1 MIIFKY
7 IKEISLCTQKI
18 FQGYKRDMFLYIR
31 LQLLKE
37 GEKIMQIDDNGFE
50 MTDLDKLLSDYKNE
64 LKTLYGNDFTI
75 KPEGVIDN
83 IAVSNSYL
91 NMKLEGQI
99 AFLLK
104 QFDPETA
111 EGEWQ
116 DALYER
122 IGLSRKRAAK
132 TAFICNVKGTPALVC
147 PPASLVIRSKT
158 DNSEFENIDEFT
170 ITEDGTALVEFQC
183 VVEGAVEVKNS
194 DEFELIS
201 APSGI
206 TAVTCGEDIHLIL
219 GQDEESD
226 AEFRARFHN
235 SKNYTVKATRNA
247 NLSNLSKYVD
257 NIAFLKIIDKK
268 SDNSFEP
275 GDIKIIAHHNTT
287 DEVFAKAI
295 FDTVADGVKYLG
307 DTAVTVYDSYEQPV
321 VIRFQ
326 NASEIEVDIMADVKV
341 RSGYYPNTVFNKAKE
356 NVLKYI
362 KERVFGL
369 ESTIYATE
377 FIVPILETDGV
388 EAVQNIKVKRSDTDV
403 EYLDNVSLTRE
414 QIPIFAAERIILNED
429 K

>member
-1 MIIFKY
+1 
-7 IKEISLCTQKI
+7 
-18 FQGYKRDMFLYIR
+18 MFLYIR

-132 TAFICNVKGTPALVC
+132 TAFICNVEGTPALVC

-247 NLSNLSKYVD
+247 CLANLSKYVD
-257 NIAFLKIIDKK
+257 NIAFLNIIDKNTDD
-268 SDNSFEP
+268 SLSP
-275 GDIKIIAHHNTT
+275 GTIKIIAHHNTT
-287 DEVFAKAI
+287 DKIFAEAI
-295 FDTVADGVKYLG
+295 LDTVAMGIEYLG
-307 DTAVTVYDSYEQPV
+307 DTEVTVYSKSGKPNIV
-321 VIRFQ
+321 RFQ
-326 NASEIEVDIMADVKV
+326 NASEIEVDIMAEVKV
-341 RSGYYPNTVFNKAKE
+341 RNGYYANTVFNKARE
-356 NVLKYI
+356 NILNYI

-369 ESTIYATE
+369 ASTVYATE
-377 FIVPILETDGV
+377 FIIPILETEGI
-388 EAVQNIKVKRSDTDV
+388 EAVQSIKVKRNGLDA
-403 EYLDNVSLTRE
+403 EYQDNITLTRE
-414 QIPIFAAERIILNED
+414 QIPIFASERISLNED

>member
-1 MIIFKY
+1 M
-7 IKEISLCTQKI
+7 L
-18 FQGYKRDMFLYIR
+18 LYIR

-64 LKTLYGNDFTI
+64 LKTLYGNDFNI

-132 TAFICNVKGTPALVC
+132 TAFIGNVEGTPALVC

-158 DNSEFENIDEFT
+158 DNNEFENIDEFT

-247 NLSNLSKYVD
+247 CLANLSKYVD
-257 NIAFLKIIDKK
+257 NIAFLNIIDKNTDD
-268 SDNSFEP
+268 SLSP
-275 GDIKIIAHHNTT
+275 GTIKIIAHHNTT
-287 DEVFAKAI
+287 DKIFAEAI
-295 FDTVADGVKYLG
+295 LDTVAMGIEYLG
-307 DTAVTVYDSYEQPV
+307 DTEVTVYSKSGKPNIV
-321 VIRFQ
+321 RFQ
-326 NASEIEVDIMADVKV
+326 NASEIEVDIMAEVKV
-341 RSGYYPNTVFNKAKE
+341 RNGYYANTVFNKARE
-356 NVLKYI
+356 NILTYI

-369 ESTIYATE
+369 ASTVYATE
-377 FIVPILETDGV
+377 FIIPILETEGI
-388 EAVQNIKVKRSDTDV
+388 EAVQNIKVKRNGPDA
-403 EYLDNVSLTRE
+403 EYQDNITLTRE
-414 QIPIFAAERIILNED
+414 QIPIFASERISLNED

>member
-1 MIIFKY
+1 
-7 IKEISLCTQKI
+7 
-18 FQGYKRDMFLYIR
+18 
-31 LQLLKE
+31 
-37 GEKIMQIDDNGFE
+37 MQIDDNGFE

-64 LKTLYGNDFTI
+64 LKTRYGNDFTI

-83 IAVSNSYL
+83 IAVSNCHL
-91 NMKLEGQI
+91 NMKLEEQI

-122 IGLSRKRAAK
+122 IGIYRLQPQK
-132 TAFICNVKGTPALVC
+132 TTFNCKIQGTPSLVC
-147 PPASLVIRSKT
+147 PAGTITIRSKT
-158 DNSEFENIDEFT
+158 DNNEFENAAEFTLAEDGSTIVAFQCVTEGPVEVNNTDEFT
-170 ITEDGTALVEFQC
+170 IITVPD
-183 VVEGAVEVKNS
+183 
-194 DEFELIS
+194 
-201 APSGI
+201 GI
-206 TAVTCGEDIHLIL
+206 TSVVCAEDIKLSI
-219 GQDEESD
+219 GRDEESD
-226 AEFRARFHN
+226 KEFRERFHN
-235 SKNYTVKATRNA
+235 SKALNA
-247 NLSNLSKYVD
+247 KSTHEACLANLSKYVD
-257 NIAFLKIIDKK
+257 NIAFLKLIDKK
-268 SDNSFEP
+268 VDDTFEP
-275 GDIKIIAHHNTT
+275 GNVKIIAYHNTT
-287 DEVFAKAI
+287 DNIFAQAI
-295 FDTVADGVKYLG
+295 YETIGMGINLLG
-307 DTAVTVYDSYEQPV
+307 DTEITVYDSYEVPV
-321 VIRFQ
+321 EIRFQ
-326 NASEIEVDIMADVKV
+326 KAEEVNINIMADVKV

-388 EAVQNIKVKRSDTDV
+388 EAVQNIKVKRSDADV

>member
-1 MIIFKY
+1 M
-7 IKEISLCTQKI
+7 L
-18 FQGYKRDMFLYIR
+18 LYIR

-132 TAFICNVKGTPALVC
+132 TAFICNVEGTPALVC

-158 DNSEFENIDEFT
+158 DNNEFENIDEFT
-170 ITEDGTALVEFQC
+170 ITEDGTALVELQC

-235 SKNYTVKATRNA
+235 SKTYGARSTHNA
-247 NLSNLSKYVD
+247 CIANLSKYVD
-257 NIAFLKIIDKK
+257 NTKFLKIVDKK
-268 SDNSFEP
+268 VDDSFQP
-275 GDIKIIAHHNTT
+275 GCVKIIAKHNTT
-287 DEVFAKAI
+287 DEIFANAI
-295 FDTVADGVKYLG
+295 FDTIGCGIKLLG
-307 DTAVTVYDSYEQPV
+307 DTEIIVYDIEGQPMEV
-321 VIRFQ
+321 RFQ
-326 NASEIEVDIMADVKV
+326 NAEEVNIYIVADVKV
-341 RSGYYPNTVFNKAKE
+341 RSGYYPNTVFNNAKE
-356 NVLKYI
+356 NILNYI

-369 ESTIYATE
+369 ASTVYATE
-377 FIVPILETDGV
+377 FIIPILETEGI
-388 EAVQNIKVKRSDTDV
+388 EAVRNIKVKRNGPDA
-403 EYLDNVSLTRE
+403 EYQDNITLTRE
-414 QIPIFAAERIILNED
+414 QIPIFASERISLNED

>member
-1 MIIFKY
+1 MTIDKDGFSID
-7 IKEISLCTQKI
+7 SLDNIMNLTEE
-18 FQGYKRDMFLYIR
+18 
-31 LQLLKE
+31 QLKS
-37 GEKIMQIDDNGFE
+37 KF
-50 MTDLDKLLSDYKNE
+50 
-64 LKTLYGNDFTI
+64 GNDFAI
-75 KPEGVIDN
+75 KAEGVIDN
-83 IAVSNSYL
+83 IALSSCYMNRAIQ
-91 NMKLEGQI
+91 EQI
-99 AFLLK
+99 AELIR

-132 TAFICNVKGTPALVC
+132 TAFICNVEGTPALVC

-158 DNSEFENIDEFT
+158 DNNEFENIDEFT

-307 DTAVTVYDSYEQPV
+307 DTAVTVYDSYAQPV

-326 NASEIEVDIMADVKV
+326 NASEIEVDIMAEVKV
-341 RSGYYPNTVFNKAKE
+341 RNGYYANTVFNKARE
-356 NVLKYI
+356 NILTYI

-369 ESTIYATE
+369 ASTVYATE
-377 FIVPILETDGV
+377 FIIPILETEGI
-388 EAVQNIKVKRSDTDV
+388 EAVQNIKVKRNGLDA
-403 EYLDNVSLTRE
+403 EYQDNITLTRE
-414 QIPIFAAERIILNED
+414 QIPIFASERISLNED

>member
-1 MIIFKY
+1 
-7 IKEISLCTQKI
+7 
-18 FQGYKRDMFLYIR
+18 
-31 LQLLKE
+31 
-37 GEKIMQIDDNGFE
+37 MQIDDQGFE
-50 MTDLDKLLSDYKNE
+50 MTDLDELLSDYQNE
-64 LKTLYGNDFTI
+64 LKTRYGNDFTI

-83 IAVSNSYL
+83 IAVSNCHL
-91 NMKLEGQI
+91 NMKLEEQI

-122 IGLSRKRAAK
+122 IGIYRLQPQK
-132 TAFICNVKGTPALVC
+132 TTFNCKIQGTPSLVC
-147 PPASLVIRSKT
+147 QAGTITIRSKT
-158 DNSEFENIDEFT
+158 DNNEFENAAEFT
-170 ITEDGTALVEFQC
+170 ITEDGSAIVAFQC
-183 VVEGAVEVKNS
+183 VAEGPVEVKNS

-326 NASEIEVDIMADVKV
+326 NASEIEVDIMAEVKV
-341 RSGYYPNTVFNKAKE
+341 RNGYYANTVFNKARE
-356 NVLKYI
+356 NILTYI

-369 ESTIYATE
+369 ASTVYATE
-377 FIVPILETDGV
+377 FIIPILETEGI
-388 EAVQNIKVKRSDTDV
+388 EAVRNIKVKRNGLDA
-403 EYLDNVSLTRE
+403 EYQDNITLTRE
-414 QIPIFAAERIILNED
+414 QIPIFAAGRIILNED

>member
-1 MIIFKY
+1 MTIDKDGFSID
-7 IKEISLCTQKI
+7 SLDNIMNLMEGQ
-18 FQGYKRDMFLYIR
+18 
-31 LQLLKE
+31 LQSK
-37 GEKIMQIDDNGFE
+37 F
-50 MTDLDKLLSDYKNE
+50 
-64 LKTLYGNDFTI
+64 GNDFAI
-75 KPEGVIDN
+75 KAEGVIDN
-83 IAVSNSYL
+83 IALSSCYMNRAIQ
-91 NMKLEGQI
+91 EQI
-99 AFLLK
+99 AELIR

-132 TAFICNVKGTPALVC
+132 TAFICNVEGTPALVC

-235 SKNYTVKATRNA
+235 SKTYGVKATRNA
-247 NLSNLSKYVD
+247 CLANLSKYVD
-257 NIAFLKIIDKK
+257 NIAFLNIIDKNTDD
-268 SDNSFEP
+268 SLSP
-275 GDIKIIAHHNTT
+275 GTIKIIAHHNTT
-287 DEVFAKAI
+287 DKIFAEAI
-295 FDTVADGVKYLG
+295 LDTVAMGIEYLG
-307 DTAVTVYDSYEQPV
+307 DTEVTVYSKSGKPNIV
-321 VIRFQ
+321 RFQ
-326 NASEIEVDIMADVKV
+326 NASEIEVDIMAEVKV
-341 RSGYYPNTVFNKAKE
+341 RNGYYANTVFNKARE
-356 NVLKYI
+356 NILTYI

-369 ESTIYATE
+369 ASTVYATE
-377 FIVPILETDGV
+377 FIIPILETEGI
-388 EAVQNIKVKRSDTDV
+388 EAVQNIKVKRNGPDA
-403 EYLDNVSLTRE
+403 EYQDNITLTRE
-414 QIPIFAAERIILNED
+414 QIPIFASERISLNED